1 MYKVHGYNTLTA
13 SAEYVKGI
21 RKMFPTEEDIATEA
35 YYSVLNRD
43 YSFGSG
49 KEKDEHF
56 DALVKEE
63 IKNIQQ
69 KVIEYKKSKRV
80 IKTAR
85 TETEI
90 NDAIA
95 LGYTALIK
103 EVVPSDE
110 IRVMYSLERNLKTG
124 EVSILQDSWEIYTHR
139 NGTERVIDKVYYYP
153 YQFPSPFAAYL
164 VPQDIVVGEM
174 VILEDLIEDIVGARH
189 KMHTYRLASAEAMW
203 DGERFIIDHDS
214 YNVHVSIG

>member
-13 SAEYVKGI
+13 NDEYVKGI

-35 YYSVLNRD
+35 YYTVLNRD
-43 YSFGSG
+43 YGFGSG

-56 DALVKEE
+56 DALVQEE
-63 IKNIQQ
+63 IKNIQE
-69 KVIEYKKSKRV
+69 KEEAYKKTKRV

-90 NDAIA
+90 NGAID

-103 EVVPSDE
+103 EVKPSDK
-110 IRVMYSLERNLKTG
+110 IKVMYALERDLKTG
-124 EVSILQDSWEIYTHR
+124 KVTVLQDSWEIYAHHE
-139 NGTERVIDKVYYYP
+139 GTERVIEEVYYYP

-164 VPQDIVVGEM
+164 VPEDIVVGER

-203 DGERFIIDHDS
+203 NGKRFVISHDS
-214 YNVHVSIG
+214 YSVSVTMG

>member
-21 RKMFPTEEDIATEA
+21 RKMFPTEEDITTEA
-35 YYSVLNRD
+35 YYTVLNRD
-43 YSFGSG
+43 YGFGSG
-49 KEKDEHF
+49 KEIDEHF
-56 DALVKEE
+56 DALVEKE
-63 IKNIQQ
+63 IKNIQK
-69 KVIEYKKSKRV
+69 KVLEYKKSKRV

-85 TETEI
+85 TESEI

-95 LGYTALIK
+95 RGYKALIK
-103 EVVPSDE
+103 EVIPSDK
-110 IRVMYSLERNLKTG
+110 IKVMYALERDLKTG
-124 EVSILQDSWEIYTHR
+124 KVRVLQDSWEIYAHH
-139 NGTERVIDKVYYYP
+139 EDAEKVIEEVYYYP

-164 VPQDIVVGEM
+164 VPEDIVVGER

-203 DGERFIIDHDS
+203 NGEKFVISHDS
-214 YNVHVSIG
+214 YRVSVTMG

>member
-13 SAEYVKGI
+13 NAEYVKGI
-21 RKMFPTEEDIATEA
+21 RKMFPTEEDITTEA
-35 YYSVLNRD
+35 YYTVLNRD
-43 YSFGSG
+43 YGFGSG

-56 DALVKEE
+56 DALVQEE

-69 KVIEYKKSKRV
+69 KALEYKKSKRV

-90 NDAIA
+90 NNAIV

-103 EVVPSDE
+103 EVIPSDE

-124 EVSILQDSWEIYTHR
+124 EVSVLQDSWEIYAHHE
-139 NGTERVIDKVYYYP
+139 GTERVIDKVYYYP

-203 DGERFIIDHDS
+203 NGERFVISHDS
-214 YNVHVSIG
+214 YRVSVTMG